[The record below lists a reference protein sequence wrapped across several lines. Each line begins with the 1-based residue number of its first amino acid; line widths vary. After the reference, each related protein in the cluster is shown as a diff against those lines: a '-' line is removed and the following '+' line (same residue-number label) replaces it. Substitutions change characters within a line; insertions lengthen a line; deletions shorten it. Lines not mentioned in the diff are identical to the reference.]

1 MRLLHTSDWHLG
13 RSLHGVDLLD
23 HQAAYLDHLVDVVR
37 AEQVD
42 AVVVAGDVYDRA
54 IPPVEAVTLLSDTL
68 ARLAEHTTVVV
79 TSGNHDSATR
89 LGFGSALMRDRV
101 RLRTRVAGLAEP
113 VVLPD
118 DEGDVLVYG
127 IPYLDPDFARVE
139 LADGPELLARSHQ
152 AVAAAAMRR
161 IRDDLAARQGSARP
175 RSVVAAHAFVI
186 GGAPTDSERDIRVGG
201 VDQVPAGRVRG
212 RRTTWRSA
220 TCTARR
226 RCRGVDGTVLRYSG
240 SPLAYSFS
248 EQHHAKSTVL
258 VDLSGGQVR
267 TSLVAAPVPRRLAD
281 VTGTLEELLGAAGAP
296 HADAWTRVT
305 VTDAHRP
312 EDLYRR
318 VKQRF
323 PHALVVH
330 HRAAQSAESS
340 RAAGRHGGARP
351 AGRRSR
357 LPRARHRARPD
368 ARRGGRAAARVRG
381 RRRDGA
387 ERLMHLRTLT
397 LQAIGPFAGRHTV
410 DFDALGQAGLFLLEG
425 PTGSGKSTLIDA
437 IVFALYGKVAS
448 SEASEDR
455 LRSAYA
461 ADDVES
467 VVDLVFEVPS
477 GIYRVRRTPVYQ
489 RAKRRGS
496 GTTTANASVKA
507 WRLPAGTDLDPATLD
522 SVGVPLGNRLDEVG
536 AEIQK
541 AVGLDRTQFVQTIV
555 LPQGE
560 FAHFLRAKPEERRGL
575 LQKIFGTEVY
585 EQLAAAPG
593 GDASRER
600 PGERGGAGGAV
611 DGRVAAG
618 RRCTARPTT
627 RPRTCGRR
635 STRPWCVATGW
646 WPRCGRWWSART
658 DELDGWAAG
667 ARAAAVAADAVP
679 AGQRAPTSTRRPPR
693 TPCCGA
699 ATDCGRNG
707 QRWRRGGHERRG
719 DPAAHGR
726 SGGPGRPTA
735 AARRRPRRHDARRG
749 PQDRDRRAG
758 RSPGRHRDPAGR
770 HRPADARAG
779 GRALG
784 GGGGGCA
791 RTAGRGRGRA
801 RVSSPSR
808 APDTSRGRRPRRRD
822 RDGRRSGSPRGRPR
836 GPPC

>member
-1 MRLLHTSDWHLG
+1 M
-13 RSLHGVDLLD
+13 
-23 HQAAYLDHLVDVVR
+23 
-37 AEQVD
+37 
-42 AVVVAGDVYDRA
+42 
-54 IPPVEAVTLLSDTL
+54 
-68 ARLAEHTTVVV
+68 
-79 TSGNHDSATR
+79 
-89 LGFGSALMRDRV
+89 
-101 RLRTRVAGLAEP
+101 
-113 VVLPD
+113 LPD
-118 DEGDVLVYG
+118 DDGDVLVYG

-139 LADGPELLARSHQ
+139 LADGAAPLARSHQ

-161 IRDDLAARQGSARP
+161 IRDDLAARPGSTRP
-175 RSVVAAHAFVI
+175 RCVVAAHAFVI

-201 VDQVPAGRVRG
+201 VDQVPAGVFAG
-212 RRTTWRSA
+212 ADYVALGHLHGPQTVS
-220 TCTARR
+220 
-226 RCRGVDGTVLRYSG
+226 GVDGTVLRYSG

-258 VDLSGGQVR
+258 VDLSGGRVR

-281 VTGTLEELLGAAGAP
+281 VTGTLDELLGAAGAP
-296 HADAWTRVT
+296 HTDAWTRVT

-330 HRAAQSAESS
+330 HRAAVVGGVVAH
-340 RAAGRHGGARP
+340 RGRHGGARP
-351 AGRRSR
+351 ARRHRR
-357 LPRARHRARPD
+357 LPRARHRPRPD
-368 ARRGGRAAARVRG
+368 ARRGRRPAARVRG
-381 RRRDGA
+381 RHRAGA

-461 ADDVES
+461 TDDVES
-467 VVDLVFEVPS
+467 VVDLVFEVPA
-477 GIYRVRRTPVYQ
+477 GIYRVRRTPAYQ

-585 EQLAAAPG
+585 ERLALRLAELRREGDRASAAARAALSSG
-593 GDASRER
+593 TSQLVGAARLADDEAADVRAAIDAAVVRGD
-600 PGERGGAGGAV
+600 GL
-611 DGRVAAG
+611 VAAV
-618 RRCTARPTT
+618 
-627 RPRTCGRR
+627 R
-635 STRPWCVATGW
+635 SVVG
-646 WPRCGRWWSART
+646 ART
-658 DELDGWAAG
+658 DALAALAAG
-667 ARAAAVAADAVP
+667 ARATAVSADSARRAARTHLDESTATDALLRRRSALRGERAALEAAAD
-679 AGQRAPTSTRRPPR
+679 RE
-693 TPCCGA
+693 
-699 ATDCGRNG
+699 
-707 QRWRRGGHERRG
+707 RGG
-719 DPAAHGR
+719 
-726 SGGPGRPTA
+726 
-735 AARRRPRRHDARRG
+735 
-749 PQDRDRRAG
+749 
-758 RSPGRHRDPAGR
+758 
-770 HRPADARAG
+770 RPA
-779 GRALG
+779 
-784 GGGGGCA
+784 
-791 RTAGRGRGRA
+791 
-801 RVSSPSR
+801 SSR
-808 APDTSRGRRPRRRD
+808 
-822 RDGRRSGSPRGRPR
+822 PRGRPR
-836 GPPC
+836 PSGPCCSAPSAPPRRSTPPARR